1 MNTFTI
7 PYSYFALYPSHEV
20 SKYAGN
26 SVILQPK
33 VCSY

>member
-7 PYSYFALYPSHEV
+7 PYSYFALYLSQKAC
-20 SKYAGN
+20 KYAVN

-33 VCSY
+33 VS